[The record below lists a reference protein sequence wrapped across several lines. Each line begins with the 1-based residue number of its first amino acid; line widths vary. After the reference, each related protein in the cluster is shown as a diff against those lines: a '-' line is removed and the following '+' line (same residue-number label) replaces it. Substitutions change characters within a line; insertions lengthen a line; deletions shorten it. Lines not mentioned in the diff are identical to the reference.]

1 MKNNNYVKTMML
13 IIILSLLFIIIRT
26 TYSKY
31 VSSQDNQ
38 STISIS
44 KWHISINDQNIIEN
58 SDFTET
64 LQVEFDS
71 NANIAQNIIAPT
83 STGHFDIELDSTGT
97 ERSFEYVIKFV
108 DEDSELPDFKIVSY
122 TLNNDSEIEI
132 EEDQTEITGTVDPDV
147 DGMVSGYLVCK
158 YLNYIGKKF
167 QWFVNSDRRHDW
179 SIPTSK
185 LNGTDV
191 IAVDF
196 MIPEDVVKSILNY
209 HKVNS

>member
-147 DGMVSGYLVCK
+147 DGGGNFTGAEVLNTFHFNIAWYDESDNKLDNYQDVAVS
-158 YLNYIGKKF
+158 KK
-167 QWFVNSDRRHDW
+167 VPAEAI
-179 SIPTSK
+179 IPIEITI
-185 LNGTDV
+185 TQ
-191 IAVDF
+191 VD
-196 MIPEDVVKSILNY
+196 D
-209 HKVNS
+209 